1 MLASNTEVRTI
12 CVEVLLNPNEVSC
25 LDRLRGGLGR
35 SPFFRHLVHE
45 AARTDGKS
53 PPHRKESRGC
63 RGPGRP
69 SSRGAAGMSQ
79 RRQV

>member
-1 MLASNTEVRTI
+1 MNTNTRNVTI
-12 CVEVLLNPNEVSC
+12 EVLLNGAEVSC

-35 SPFFRHLVHE
+35 SPYFRHLINVAE
-45 AARTDGKS
+45 RTDGKA
-53 PPHRKESRGC
+53 PPQRKESRGC

-69 SSRGAAGMSQ
+69 AARGSAFMSL

>member
-1 MLASNTEVRTI
+1 MNTQTRTV
-12 CVEVLLNPNEVSC
+12 CVEVLLNPTEVTC

-35 SPFFRHLVHE
+35 SPFFRHLIHA
-45 AARTDGKS
+45 AARVDGKA
-53 PPHRKESRGC
+53 PPSRKESRGC

-69 SSRGAAGMSQ
+69 ASRGGACMSQ

>member
-1 MLASNTEVRTI
+1 MNPKTRTVCI
-12 CVEVLLNPNEVSC
+12 EVLLNPSEVTS

-35 SPFFRHLVHE
+35 SPYFRHLIYT
-45 AARTDGKS
+45 AARTDGKAG
-53 PPHRKESRGC
+53 PQRKESLGC

-69 SSRGAAGMSQ
+69 ASGGALKSQ

>member
-1 MLASNTEVRTI
+1 MTTETRTI
-12 CVEVLLNPNEVSC
+12 TIEVLLNPTEVSC

-35 SPFFRHLVHE
+35 SPFFRQLIHT
-45 AARTDGKS
+45 AARTDGKA
-53 PPHRKESRGC
+53 PPPRKESRGC

-69 SSRGAAGMSQ
+69 ASRGGAGVCG

>member
-1 MLASNTEVRTI
+1 MNPKTRTVCI
-12 CVEVLLNPNEVSC
+12 EVLLNPSEVTR
-25 LDRLRGGLGR
+25 LDDLRGGLGR
-35 SPFFRHLVHE
+35 SPYFRHLIHAV
-45 AARTDGKS
+45 ARTDGKA

-69 SSRGAAGMSQ
+69 ASRGGAVMSQ

>member
-1 MLASNTEVRTI
+1 MNPKTRTVCI
-12 CVEVLLNPNEVSC
+12 EVLLNSSEVSC
-25 LDRLRGGLGR
+25 LDHLRGGLGR
-35 SPFFRHLVHE
+35 SPYFRHLIHA

-53 PPHRKESRGC
+53 PPQRMESRGC

-69 SSRGAAGMSQ
+69 ASRGGAAMSQ

>member
-1 MLASNTEVRTI
+1 MNPKTRNV
-12 CVEVLLNPNEVSC
+12 CVEVLLNDSEAIS
-25 LDRLRGGLGR
+25 LDELRGGLGR
-35 SPFFRHLVHE
+35 SPYFRHLIHT

-53 PPHRKESRGC
+53 PPPRPESRHC

-69 SSRGAAGMSQ
+69 ASRGVATMSQ